1 MKVACRGGLST
12 ALLDDEDVA
21 VTSELERRQR
31 SRHENTL
38 TTKVMDQHRAA
49 WGKLGLAFLT
59 GRSNVR
65 RGDSTSPWW
74 GTLCTRKQACLE
86 FFQHTRGQKRD
97 APGLLQQEHLS
108 RIANS
113 AVVDLSPGIGS
124 LTMGWLNNSNE
135 LCSMTVLPG
144 SDLWV
149 SMEEDHVLNNSG
161 RAIHRSVIGEE
172 SLMLIGWPTRDPR
185 FRTLVASR
193 SNSFLQD
200 IAGNAF
206 AGSCLIAVLSSFFLA
221 AERNDESD
229 SAEVS
234 NGDLGE
240 AMRLLKRARQ
250 T

>member
-12 ALLDDEDVA
+12 AILDDEDVA
-21 VTSELERRQR
+21 VTAELERRQR
-31 SRHENTL
+31 SRNENTL
-38 TTKVMDQHRAA
+38 TTKVMDQHRVA
-49 WGKLGLAFLT
+49 WGKLGLAFIT
-59 GRSNVR
+59 GRGNVLS
-65 RGDSTSPWW
+65 GDRSSPWW

-86 FFQHTRGQKRD
+86 FFQHTRKQKRD
-97 APGLLQQEHLS
+97 APGIQPQEYLQ
-108 RIANS
+108 RIANF

-124 LTMGWLNNSNE
+124 LTMGWLDNKSE
-135 LCSMTVLPG
+135 LCTMTVLPG

-149 SMEEDHVLNNSG
+149 SMGQFNALNNSG

-185 FRTLVASR
+185 FRALVASR

-206 AGSCLIAVLSSFFLA
+206 AGSCLIAVLCSFFLA
-221 AERNDESD
+221 AERNDASD
-229 SAEVS
+229 AAEVLNS
-234 NGDLGE
+234 DVGE
-240 AMRLLKRARQ
+240 ALRLLKRARH